1 MPERAVECVF
11 VYGTLTV
18 ARVMRAVTGREFRL
32 VPARLPGYACFRV
45 RGAVYPGV
53 VESAG
58 DVTQGFV
65 CGVDAATL
73 ARLDRFEG
81 HAYERRRV
89 TVWVEPEGSREA
101 WVWVIRPEYRS
112 LLSDERWDRDR
123 FVRHDLQAFLGEEG

>member
-18 ARVMRAVTGREFRL
+18 PRVMRAVTGREFRL

-58 DVTQGFV
+58 EVTQGFV
-65 CGVDAATL
+65 CDGVDARRL

-81 HAYERRRV
+81 PAYERRRV
-89 TVWVEPEGSREA
+89 TVWVEPEDSREV
-101 WVWVIRPEYRS
+101 WVWVIRPEYCS
-112 LLSDERWDRDR
+112 LLSDEPWDRDR
-123 FVRHDLQAFLGEEG
+123 FVRHDLQSFLGE